1 MRNMRK
7 WWAVVI
13 MALLVVLA
21 GCTEAPAPG
30 VSSDAIPDP
39 ATQFL
44 AIRNTIYDSV
54 WDDME
59 HGRHVAAESRIA
71 YALLAINS
79 HAAGFESY
87 DRFQQHLALIDY
99 PEGVRLNAFEYR
111 YKTIIVWLRRG
122 EIDLATGDKMLRD
135 LGDMRLRRTY

>member
-1 MRNMRK
+1 MRK

-13 MALLVVLA
+13 MASLVMLA
-21 GCTEAPAPG
+21 GF
-30 VSSDAIPDP
+30 SSASAQPIPDP

-44 AIRNTIYDSV
+44 TIRNTIYNSV
-54 WDDME
+54 WDDMQY
-59 HGRHVAAESRIA
+59 GRRVAVESRIA

-79 HAAGFESY
+79 HAAGFETY
-87 DRFQQHLALIDY
+87 DQFHQHLAIIDY
-99 PEGVRLNAFEYR
+99 PDGVRLNPFEYR

-135 LGDMRLRRTY
+135 LGDMRLQRAY